1 MFCVYAPE
9 QRGRAGRDV
18 RGFTGSASSPAKKWA
33 NPGVARD
40 SIRLTATKRS
50 NANFSS
56 DDGCTSHLSITFQ
69 SRGDSDSP
77 SGLQTPNGT
86 LEAAFPSE
94 RGDSTPRASLGRNTA
109 GEHTS
114 RAFPRREACHIAR
127 ASSGGEPEGQQR
139 RRASRRPSNR
149 EHRLCLWGERDEMS
163 GFQPHGAAGGSG
175 GQVRVP
181 PFHPLVDPRLVATV
195 DGARPPSHPR
205 ARDPLQIRSIVFPL
219 LLQPSRAASH
229 LSPRPPLPLSSRRR
243 VSKAAASRS

>member
-9 QRGRAGRDV
+9 QRGRAWRDV
-18 RGFTGSASSPAKKWA
+18 RGFTGSASSGEKMGK
-33 NPGVARD
+33 
-40 SIRLTATKRS
+40 SRS
-50 NANFSS
+50 REGPDQIDTDEAVERELFIGWPKHMPPFN
-56 DDGCTSHLSITFQ
+56 HTFQ

-77 SGLQTPNGT
+77 SGLQFPNGT

-94 RGDSTPRASLGRNTA
+94 RGYSTPRASLGPNTA

-114 RAFPRREACHIAR
+114 RAFPRREACRFGR

-149 EHRLCLWGERDEMS
+149 EHRSSLWGERDEMS

-195 DGARPPSHPR
+195 DAARPPSHPR

-229 LSPRPPLPLSSRRR
+229 LSPRPPLPLPSRRR
-243 VSKAAASRS
+243 VSKAAASSS